1 MSTPANPAPPAS
13 ENRRSKRKRIADSK
27 PTLITTQTCNT
38 NKPVENPDT
47 QPADDIFNGDS
58 DTEQNTRTLKPRLA
72 TISIPAQA
80 THIAPPEPI
89 IGPNTTPASLSLAV
103 PDLPYDNSAPDPASP
118 SPRPPQMAPELLTKS
133 SRLTTEHPMELDD
146 DESTIPTAALDK
158 KGKRPLRVATDDAD
172 PDSTPIRTLLAN
184 NKEYQKSLQSSRAGP
199 RDPLDKYL
207 KGPFPKVHL
216 THPAGAYDFVEPKKV
231 IEWDSYPANR
241 LLATPFGFEAR
252 QQFRHN
258 NIRARLL
265 AAVVEITNAE
275 QVGIAEPGPEDR
287 LITSRDET
295 PTAFLIHGLTKQQR
309 LLLLERGTWISSL
322 TSFRVSTLQ
331 LSSQD
336 YLFTLTGL
344 ATVNIQEVGTLIL
357 AKWDSEK
364 VQGEL
369 QNAIQSACSQD
380 QYQLDIRAFLETISV
395 QKITITRGGV
405 NIPKFNVYTD
415 SDLIEDHELWSQIR
429 EILRNQS
436 YSTSMSGKCLVEL
449 GPHHCNICHG
459 GDHPSGHCTFPLLE
473 GWNGPSGK
481 KEHFADFEKQG
492 RFRGP
497 PNFYRR

>member
-1 MSTPANPAPPAS
+1 MQLDEDVPTNPPA
-13 ENRRSKRKRIADSK
+13 
-27 PTLITTQTCNT
+27 TLVQ
-38 NKPVENPDT
+38 
-47 QPADDIFNGDS
+47 
-58 DTEQNTRTLKPRLA
+58 
-72 TISIPAQA
+72 
-80 THIAPPEPI
+80 
-89 IGPNTTPASLSLAV
+89 
-103 PDLPYDNSAPDPASP
+103 
-118 SPRPPQMAPELLTKS
+118 
-133 SRLTTEHPMELDD
+133 
-146 DESTIPTAALDK
+146 
-158 KGKRPLRVATDDAD
+158 KGKRTLHATTDDEE

-184 NKEYQKSLQSSRAGP
+184 NKEYQNSLKSSRAGP

-207 KGPFPKVHL
+207 KGTFPKVHL
-216 THPAGAYDFVEPKKV
+216 THPAGAYDFVNPKKV
-231 IEWDSYPANR
+231 LEWDSYPANR
-241 LLATPFGFEAR
+241 LLAIPFGFEAR

-295 PTAFLIHGLTKQQR
+295 PSAFLIHGLTKQQR
-309 LLLLERGTWISSL
+309 LLLLQRGAWISAL
-322 TSFRVSTLQ
+322 TSFRVTSLQ

-344 ATVNIQEVGTLIL
+344 ATVNTQEVGTLIL

-364 VQGEL
+364 VQEEL
-369 QNAIQSACSQD
+369 QNAIQSACGQG
-380 QYQLDIRAFLETISV
+380 QYQMNIHAFLETISV
-395 QKITITRGGV
+395 RKIIITTKDGV
-405 NIPKFNVYTD
+405 NVPKFNVYTD

-436 YSTSMSGKCLVEL
+436 YSTSMSGKCIVEL

-459 GDHPSGHCTFPLLE
+459 GDHPSGHCTFPLVE

-481 KEHFADFEKQG
+481 KEHFAEYEKQG